1 MKLIKCVNCGS
12 EVIFSIEKK
21 RCPECNCRNYGY
33 NINNLPPIFQGGNVG
48 HSSQGSKNNT
58 SIKKPNLD
66 FGWLVMH
73 TEGKSQKSQRLNK
86 GINYIGREND
96 NTTPHIIVKDDIYVS
111 RGHAHITLKD
121 GAFVVYDNSENQTG
135 RASLNGTYINGNNN
149 RLGHGGRRI
158 FDGDNIQ
165 IGETKF
171 ILKTPDRVSN
181 DIEAVNKVKEMDY
194 TKTIII
200 QN

>member
-1 MKLIKCVNCGS
+1 MNFIKCVNCGS

-21 RCPECNCRNYGY
+21 QCPECNCRNYGY
-33 NINNLPPIFQGGNVG
+33 NINNLPPIFQGGSEG
-48 HSSQGSKNNT
+48 HSNQGNKNEKV
-58 SIKKPNLD
+58 IKNQNLD

-73 TEGKSQKSQRLNK
+73 TEGKSQKSQRLNN

-96 NTTPHIIVKDDIYVS
+96 NTTPQIIVKDDIYVS
-111 RGHAHITLKD
+111 RGHAHIIVKD
-121 GAFVVYDNSENQTG
+121 GNFFIYDNFENQTG
-135 RASLNGTYINGNNN
+135 KASLNGTYINGNKN
-149 RLGHGGRRI
+149 RLDQRGHRI

-171 ILKTPDRVSN
+171 ILKTPNNVSN
-181 DIEAVNKVKEMDY
+181 DTEAVKKVKEMNY

-200 QN
+200 QK